1 MVTWNDNCPFFLL
14 ILVSEISL
22 PLDYL
27 KLVIYDPSGD
37 AATFR
42 SRVCVAVP
50 LGGLLPPTLARQLV
64 PPVSV
69 HPSIEVSNIGHESCA
84 HNEILVMAGRLPI
97 VEVVEAKRVTLEK

>member
-1 MVTWNDNCPFFLL
+1 MVTWNNKCPLLLL
-14 ILVSEISL
+14 ILMSEISL

-27 KLVIYDPSGD
+27 KLVKYDPSGD

-69 HPSIEVSNIGHESCA
+69 HPSIEVGNIGHESCA

-97 VEVVEAKRVTLEK
+97 VEVVKAKRVTLEK